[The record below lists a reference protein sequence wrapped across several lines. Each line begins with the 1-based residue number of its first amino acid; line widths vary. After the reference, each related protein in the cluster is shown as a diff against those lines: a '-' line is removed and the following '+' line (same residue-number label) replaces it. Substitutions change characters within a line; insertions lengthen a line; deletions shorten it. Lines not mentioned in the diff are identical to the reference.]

1 MTSKT
6 KSTAKPVVDAE
17 TSKNNDSTRGNQ
29 AAAVFGLAEKGAGNQ
44 NAYRRILQYLLPFT
58 SYFLVAFF
66 GYGLFAISQPGFAVL
81 MEAFV
86 RALDGEYVDGL
97 YLIPTACVAIALLR
111 GIGSYLGS
119 YYMSKASANVV
130 HTIRCELFANLV
142 ALSTNFYD
150 NNKSG
155 RLVSLFTYNTN
166 VMTNATTQALTTVVR
181 EGLTVIALFAYLFY
195 QNFQLTLLFFLL
207 GPPLA
212 LAINWM
218 GKKIKVFGRGIQE
231 TVGEL
236 NHVSAEVFSGIRL
249 VKSSVGENDA
259 NTRFQNVSH
268 ATKKLSLQM
277 AKVSSI
283 YTPMMQMMIVM
294 VMALVMYIVLLS
306 RGTMEPA
313 ELIAYVTAAALLPKP
328 IRSLSSVHPQ
338 ILQAVVAAEEVFKHI
353 DLEKEIDTGD
363 LDGVDLKGNLQFSG
377 VSFAYGGADKQV
389 LSDINFTAEAGKTVA
404 LVGRSGGG
412 KSTLVNIVPR
422 FYEVSSG
429 EVLLDG
435 VALQKYRL
443 AFLRKNVAI
452 VSQQVTLFN
461 DTIASNIAYG
471 IKHASQDSIK
481 EAAIAAN
488 ADEFIRDL
496 EDGYQTIV
504 GENGVLLSGG
514 QRQRLAIARAILRD
528 ARILILDEAT
538 SALDNESE
546 VKVQDALDRVMKD
559 RTTIV
564 IAHRLS
570 TVEHADN
577 ILVLDEGRIVEQGN
591 HAELMTANGL
601 YSRMV
606 QRDFAE

>member
-1 MTSKT
+1 MQNLNSD
-6 KSTAKPVVDAE
+6 TAVQGLPSGDA
-17 TSKNNDSTRGNQ
+17 TGPYK
-29 AAAVFGLAEKGAGNQ
+29 
-44 NAYRRILQYLLPFT
+44 RILKYLLPFT
-58 SYFLVAFF
+58 SYFLIAFF
-66 GYGLFAISQPGFAVL
+66 GFGLFAISQPGFAVL

-86 RALDGEYVDGL
+86 RALDGEYIDGL
-97 YLIPTACVAIALLR
+97 YLIPTACVAIALMR

-130 HTIRCELFANLV
+130 HTIRCELFTNLV
-142 ALSTNFYD
+142 SLPINFYD

-166 VMTNATTQALTTVVR
+166 VMTSAVTQALTTVVR

-195 QNFQLTLLFFLL
+195 QNFQLTLVFFLL

-212 LAINWM
+212 LAISWI
-218 GKKIKVFGRGIQE
+218 GKKIKIFGRGIQE

-259 NTRFQNVSH
+259 NNRFQAVSH
-268 ATKKLSLQM
+268 TTKKLSLRM

-306 RGTMEPA
+306 RGTMESA

-338 ILQAVVAAEEVFKHI
+338 ILQAIVAAEEVFKHI
-353 DLEKEIDTGD
+353 DLEKEMDTGV
-363 LDGVDLKGNLQFSG
+363 VDNIELKGDIRFVD
-377 VSFAYGGADKQV
+377 VSFGYEGTDKQV
-389 LSDINFTAEAGKTVA
+389 LRDISFTADAGKTIA

-422 FYEVSSG
+422 FYEVSTG

-435 VALQKYRL
+435 VALPQYSL

-461 DTIASNIAYG
+461 DTIAANIAYG
-471 IKHASQDSIK
+471 ITDASAEAIQA
-481 EAAIAAN
+481 AAIAAN
-488 ADEFIRDL
+488 ADEFICEL
-496 EDGYQTIV
+496 ENGYQTIV

-591 HAELMTANGL
+591 HAELMSANGL

-606 QRDFAE
+606 QRDFAD